1 MTTIAPQSSQGSF
14 FWRLS
19 KKFDF
24 AAERVI
30 PDPLVF
36 CLIFTVVLFVCGV
49 VFTDRSALDMA
60 QYWYDGIWS
69 QIAFAF
75 QMSFMVVC
83 CAVAARSPQ
92 IAAGLSRLARLV
104 RRPVSAV
111 LLLMIFGYLASF
123 VNWAFALIV
132 TPILAVALSKRIP
145 GLHFPMLIAAG
156 YSTMIL
162 GQCLSPTGTVFA
174 LLASPDHF
182 LAAKI
187 GAIPQTETTY
197 NPANIVIWIVLA
209 VITVAIAIMAL
220 PPSHEVVEF
229 REEEVKPS
237 AGVVP
242 DEPQERTFADRLN
255 GSRLLMWAIGALGV
269 VMIVNTI
276 VTKGLF
282 SSLTLNFVIFV
293 FLVLN
298 FFLYSTPIK
307 FITAYRDNLKLAT
320 DVMIQF
326 PFYGGIAGMMAQSGM
341 AVAVVGF
348 FTSLATAETLPLYT
362 YYATSFVNLFIP
374 SQGGQWIVQGDM
386 TVDATLLLGADLN
399 LVINSFVYGDQATN
413 LLQPL
418 YVIPALAVVGMR
430 LKDVWGYMAFLW
442 CIWFVVTSAALLI
455 VPKFF

>member
-1 MTTIAPQSSQGSF
+1 MITDTRQMGGGSF
-14 FWRLS
+14 LWRLS

-24 AAERVI
+24 AAEKII

-36 CLIFTVVLFVCGV
+36 CLIFTLVLFVCGV
-49 VFTDRSALDMA
+49 LFTGSTPLDMA

-83 CAVAARSPQ
+83 CAVAARSPL
-92 IAAGLSRLARLV
+92 IAAGLDRLAGLART
-104 RRPVSAV
+104 PISAV
-111 LLLMIFGYLASF
+111 LLLMVFGYLASF

-132 TPILAVALSKRIP
+132 TPVLAMALSKRIP
-145 GLHFPMLIAAG
+145 GLHFPMMIAAG

-174 LLASPDHF
+174 LLASPEHF
-182 LAAKI
+182 LAGKI
-187 GAIPQTETTY
+187 GVIPQTETTY
-197 NPANIVIWIVLA
+197 NPANIVIWVILA
-209 VITVAIAIMAL
+209 CITVLIAIMAL
-220 PPSHEVVEF
+220 PPTHQVVEF
-229 REEEVKPS
+229 RREEAPAAPPATDLDS
-237 AGVVP
+237 TGYSL
-242 DEPQERTFADRLN
+242 ADRMN
-255 GSRLLMWAIGALGV
+255 GSRFIMWAMGLLGV
-269 VMIVNTI
+269 TMIVYTI
-276 VTKGLF
+276 MSNGLF

-293 FLVLN
+293 FLILN
-298 FFLYSTPIK
+298 FFLYNTPEK

-348 FTSLATAETLPLYT
+348 FTSLSTAETMPLYT

-374 SQGGQWIVQGDM
+374 SQGGQWIVQGDI
-386 TVDATLLLGADLN
+386 TVDAAMLLGADMN
-399 LVINSFVYGDQATN
+399 LVVNAFVYGDQATN

-430 LKDVWGYMAFLW
+430 LRDVWGYMAFLW
-442 CIWFVVTSAALLI
+442 CIWFVVTSVALLVI
-455 VPKFF
+455 PRFF